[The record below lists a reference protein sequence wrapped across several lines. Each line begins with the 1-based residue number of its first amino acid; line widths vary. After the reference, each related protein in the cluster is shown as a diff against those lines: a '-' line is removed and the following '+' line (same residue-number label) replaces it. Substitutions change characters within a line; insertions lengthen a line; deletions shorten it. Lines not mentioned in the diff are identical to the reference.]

1 MIIDDFRTI
10 RDAMQRPPA
19 PPVVRPVPPG
29 FFAWVRETSG
39 GNLDMEI
46 ERIRRAAIG
55 AE

>member
-1 MIIDDFRTI
+1 MIIDDFRAI
-10 RDAMQRPPA
+10 REAMQRPPA
-19 PPVVRPVPPG
+19 PQESKPVPPG

-39 GNLDMEI
+39 GNLNMEI